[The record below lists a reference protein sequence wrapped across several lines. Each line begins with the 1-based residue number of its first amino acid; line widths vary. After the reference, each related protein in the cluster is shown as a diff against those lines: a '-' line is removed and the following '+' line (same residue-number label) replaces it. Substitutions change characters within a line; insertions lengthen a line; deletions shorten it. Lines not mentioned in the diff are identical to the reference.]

1 MQRPSSPKNN
11 PASPETKPVDDKNS
25 QGALR
30 RQYEVFPYPPPDD
43 DDAPATG
50 SPTGSPSHLLEI
62 DHFLFGGR
70 RDWTRPFRALIAGGG
85 TGNAAIM
92 LARQLRDIGCPAEL
106 VYVDL
111 STASQKIAEARA
123 REQGLTSIT
132 FITGSFTDL
141 DSAQYGAFDY
151 IDCCGVLHHLQDPP
165 AALRALHALLTPEGG
180 MGLMLYGRYGRTGI
194 YDVQDIMRR
203 LTPNQDQT
211 SQLAVLKSLLSELPS
226 SNRLVQNAATA
237 HAPDQHDSELVDKFL
252 HPQDRAYS
260 VPELAQ
266 LCDQAALKIVSF
278 VPVGRYRPETY
289 LNGADFRNRITDMS
303 LIERASLAELV
314 AGNIGRHIFYA
325 TPNSATAERPVSL
338 DDPNIGRATPI
349 LKNGE
354 GAVLADRFT
363 PDTAIKAQFEDLS
376 ILVEPPALAAEILRR
391 IDNQRSLEDIYFELA
406 MTNSDLAWPVFLDQ
420 FKNLY
425 DILHGLL
432 NAMFLRF
439 PKGA

>member
-1 MQRPSSPKNN
+1 MQPPSP
-11 PASPETKPVDDKNS
+11 PDAPPVDDQTS

-30 RQYEVFPYPPPDD
+30 RQYEVFPYPPPTDN
-43 DDAPATG
+43 DAMASG
-50 SPTGSPSHLLEI
+50 SPTHLLEI

-106 VYVDL
+106 VYIDL
-111 STASQKIAEARA
+111 STASRKIAEARA

-132 FITGSFTDL
+132 FHTGSFIDL
-141 DSAQYGAFDY
+141 DSAQFGAFDY

-165 AALRALHALLTPEGG
+165 AALRALHRFLTPEGG
-180 MGLMLYGRYGRTGI
+180 MGLMVYGRYGRTGI
-194 YDVQDIMRR
+194 YDVQDIMRS
-203 LTPNQDQT
+203 LTPNEDQT
-211 SQLAVLKSLLSELPS
+211 SQLTVLKSLLRELPS
-226 SNRLVQNAATA
+226 SNRLVQNAATT
-237 HAPDQHDSELVDKFL
+237 HSPNQHDSELVDKFL

-266 LCDQAALKIVSF
+266 LCDQAALEVVAF
-278 VPVGRYRPETY
+278 LPEGRYQPETY
-289 LNGADFRNRITDMS
+289 LSGADFHDRITN
-303 LIERASLAELV
+303 LPWIEQARLAELV
-314 AGNIGRHIFYA
+314 AGNIGRHIFYVA
-325 TPNSATAERPVSL
+325 PKTTTAQRAASL
-338 DDPNIGRATPI
+338 SDPNVGRAIPI

-354 GAVLADRFT
+354 GVALADRFT

-376 ILVEPPALAAEILRR
+376 ILVEPPALAADILRR

-420 FKNLY
+420 FRSLY
-425 DILHGLL
+425 SILHGLL